1 MPYLTGRGYITQT
14 EYDQLTGVGSEP
26 RVSTGEIATSS
37 SPATA
42 TIPVF
47 KQDQVN
53 KNLAVTD
60 TGTDAPT
67 VTLQQS
73 QSTSQTSTG
82 AIPYTPPDDG
92 SRGSAITDETGQVS
106 TLRKNEYGD
115 LYVPLVEPPKAPDA
129 NAVAKAPPA
138 DASTADTR
146 SGTDR
151 IFNAAT
157 NPANPITP
165 SPNVLDQFA
174 SYTYSLSWYL
184 LTPQQANVMSNTSK
198 INTNQWSL
206 LAQSGGAAPTIV
218 PAAPPPP
225 APTPPATQTK
235 PVTASYR
242 PDGTVIDPAYND
254 AAF

>member
-174 SYTYSLSWYL
+174 SYTYSLSC
-184 LTPQQANVMSNTSK
+184 
-198 INTNQWSL
+198 
-206 LAQSGGAAPTIV
+206 
-218 PAAPPPP
+218 
-225 APTPPATQTK
+225 
-235 PVTASYR
+235 
-242 PDGTVIDPAYND
+242 
-254 AAF
+254 